1 MPTNSQL
8 VINLYRARSRQSR
21 CQYPAASTL
30 LPVPCCQYPAAT
42 EVSLPLQAE
51 QARQQAEEELLAMCE
66 GDVAQPKKKKKS
78 PKKKKAAAANSS
90 SKEGSGPDAKGS
102 LVVVMNEVKEV
113 EAALDFAAAE
123 GEEASV
129 CSEEASSRDAANAL
143 LGQAIEQVSSRQ
155 PSKHGMACLEAA
167 LAQATSADQELI
179 AQATQQ
185 RKAIR
190 GKLKKLRNKDH
201 RLARAY
207 EALEGAMASHTCVE
221 QLADAIVNVESL
233 VSDTS
238 GDAAVALAKMRL
250 ADTHIELHR
259 SRRAA
264 QAALVAALDPAEQRV
279 ENHTAEAI
287 TEHQQRQDDS
297 TMCVVCISRP
307 KTVLLLPCRH
317 LCVCLECCDS
327 ILQVESLCPL
337 CRVGIDSHL
346 EAFM

>member
-1 MPTNSQL
+1 M
-8 VINLYRARSRQSR
+8 
-21 CQYPAASTL
+21 
-30 LPVPCCQYPAAT
+30 
-42 EVSLPLQAE
+42 SLPLQAE

-78 PKKKKAAAANSS
+78 PKKKKAAANSS

-123 GEEASV
+123 GEEASSSV
-129 CSEEASSRDAANAL
+129 CSADRDAANAL
-143 LGQAIEQVSSRQ
+143 LGQAIEQVSTQ
-155 PSKHGMACLEAA
+155 LPSEQGMACLEAA
-167 LAQATSADQELI
+167 LAQTTSADQELI
-179 AQATQQ
+179 AQATQL

-259 SRRAA
+259 SRRVAR
-264 QAALVAALDPAEQRV
+264 AALVVAPDPAEQRV